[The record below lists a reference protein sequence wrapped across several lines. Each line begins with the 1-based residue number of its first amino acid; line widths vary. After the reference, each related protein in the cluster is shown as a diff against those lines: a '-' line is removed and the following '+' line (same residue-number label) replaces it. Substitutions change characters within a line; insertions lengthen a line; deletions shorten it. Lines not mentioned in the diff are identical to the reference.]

1 MRIGI
6 IGAGAIAFG
15 SAAVLTQN
23 GHQPVLWSPSGRRTA
38 ELARGQPLTSEGIVE
53 GSFNPVI
60 ATTCAEAV
68 AGADVILLA
77 MPTNGHRAAM
87 DAMAPHLTA
96 NQVVVISSHSSFG
109 ALYLAKLLAERGLSI
124 PIVAWSTTVLRAR
137 QRSLT
142 SVKIATLRG
151 KVDIATL
158 PVSESGRGLATCVAL
173 FGERFVQRADILAI
187 ALSNIN
193 PQSHMALALC
203 NFTRM
208 ERGEDWGQTE
218 NMTDAVGRLLE
229 AIDAERLAI
238 AAKLGRKVRT
248 MREHYSLT
256 YGVPDG
262 PIGETARLLVT
273 RTERTAGP
281 ATIDTRYVLEDVPF
295 GLQQNLILGRM
306 LGVDVRLHKAGMAIF
321 SALYGRDL
329 SAENDLLPAIE
340 LQEMSVAK
348 LNEIVEHGWKNSAAA

>member
-23 GHQPVLWSPSGRRTA
+23 GHEPVLWSPSGRRTA
-38 ELARGQPLTSEGIVE
+38 ELAKGQPLTSEGIVE
-53 GSFNPVI
+53 GSFTPGI
-60 ATTCAEAV
+60 ANTCAEAV
-68 AGADVILLA
+68 AGADVVLLA

-96 NQVVVISSHSSFG
+96 DQVVVINSHSSFG
-109 ALYLAKLLAERGLSI
+109 ALYLAKLLAERGLSV

-158 PVSESGRGLATCVAL
+158 PVSESERGLATCVAM
-173 FGERFVQRADILAI
+173 FGDRFVQRADILAI
-187 ALSNIN
+187 ALSNVN
-193 PQSHMALALC
+193 PQSHMALALS

-238 AAKLGRKVRT
+238 AEKLGRKVRT

-256 YGVPDG
+256 YGVPDA

-281 ATIDTRYVLEDVPF
+281 TTIDTRYVLEDVPF

-306 LGVDVRLHKAGMAIF
+306 LGTDVRLHEAGMAIF

-329 SAENDLLPAIE
+329 RAENDLLPEIG
-340 LQEMSVAK
+340 LQEMSVER
-348 LNEIVEHGWKNSAAA
+348 LNALVENGWTANAVA